1 MFPQIFRYD
10 HPTADILHEDFFG
23 RLEWH
28 GTPDSDIQIGAVY
41 LHNVTYNDTGTYRCT
56 FYRSFILS
64 QYNDVVVVE
73 KDVELSVVAVGKA
86 TCTPEKD
93 SNKLGVLIHIH
104 CGRKSRCR
112 QHKASQ
118 VSICA
123 IDVLY
128 ILKYFTFMQNIKHT
142 NSIVGLFKKVNNFWQ
157 DSRTIETVSTFKAA
171 IPDTNTADV
180 PRN

>member
-1 MFPQIFRYD
+1 MNPYCFYCIFPQIFRYD

-28 GTPDSDIQIGAVY
+28 GTPDSDIQTGAVY

-64 QYNDVVVVE
+64 QYKDVVVVE

-93 SNKLGVLIHIH
+93 SNKLGALIYIH
-104 CGRKSRCR
+104 CGHKSRYR
-112 QHKASQ
+112 QHKASE
-118 VSICA
+118 V
-123 IDVLY
+123 
-128 ILKYFTFMQNIKHT
+128 F
-142 NSIVGLFKKVNNFWQ
+142 
-157 DSRTIETVSTFKAA
+157 SRKFSMC
-171 IPDTNTADV
+171 N
-180 PRN
+180 